1 MHKYIFIRPTFIS
14 YIFIKSFLNRLQAY
28 SAGFLH
34 LFYPHICM
42 HCGSEE
48 LSPANVLCEPCEKNL
63 PYTHFLSIEKNTI
76 EKIFWGRVPLHEA
89 GASLFFT
96 KDSIVQSLVFALK
109 YKNQKKAG
117 RLLGNII
124 GQDIINSQRFK
135 NIDCMI
141 PIPLSKKKQRERGYN
156 QALVICEGIQ
166 EKLPHIQILPL
177 LLKHKNAISQT
188 SKDRIQRTQLSPQ
201 SYAIIDP
208 AQIAEKNVLVVDD
221 VITTGA
227 TIESFCKYILSEA
240 RPHSLSVVAAAYT
253 I

>member
-1 MHKYIFIRPTFIS
+1 MPKHTFIGATFIRP
-14 YIFIKSFLNRLQAY
+14 FLNRLQAY
-28 SAGFLH
+28 SIGFLH

-48 LSPANVLCEPCEKNL
+48 LHAENVLCEACEKNL
-63 PYTHFLSIEKNTI
+63 PYTHFLPIEKNTI

-117 RLLGNII
+117 KLLGNII
-124 GQDIINSQRFK
+124 GRDLLNSQRFK

-141 PIPLSKKKQRERGYN
+141 PIPLSKNKQRARGYN

-177 LLKHKNAISQT
+177 LLKHKNLISQT
-188 SKDRIQRTQLSPQ
+188 NKDRIQRTQLGAQ
-201 SYAIIDP
+201 SFAIIDQ
-208 AQIAEKNVLVVDD
+208 AQLAEKNVLVVDD

-227 TIESFCKYILSEA
+227 TIESACKFLLSEA

>member
-1 MHKYIFIRPTFIS
+1 MPKHTFIRPFI
-14 YIFIKSFLNRLQAY
+14 NRLQAY
-28 SAGFLH
+28 SVGFLH

-48 LSPANVLCEPCEKNL
+48 LSPETVLCEACEKNL

-76 EKIFWGRVPLHEA
+76 EKIFWGRVSLHEA

-109 YKNQKKAG
+109 YKQQKKAG

-124 GQDIINSQRFK
+124 GQNIINSQRFK

-141 PIPLSKKKQRERGYN
+141 PIPLSKKKQRARGYN

-177 LLKHKNAISQT
+177 VLKHKNAISQT

-201 SYAIIDP
+201 SYAIIDRS
-208 AQIAEKNVLVVDD
+208 QIAEKNVLVVDD

-227 TIESFCKYILSEA
+227 TIESFCKYILNEA
-240 RPHSLSVVAAAYT
+240 RPHSISVVAAAYT

>member
-1 MHKYIFIRPTFIS
+1 MPKHTFIRHTFIRP
-14 YIFIKSFLNRLQAY
+14 FLNRLQAY
-28 SAGFLH
+28 STGFLH

-48 LSPANVLCEPCEKNL
+48 LAAASVLCEPCEINL

-76 EKIFWGRVPLHEA
+76 EKIFWGRVPLQEA

-109 YKNQKKAG
+109 YKHQKKAG

-124 GQDIINSQRFK
+124 GQGLLNSQRFK

-141 PIPLSKKKQRERGYN
+141 PIPLSKKKQRARGYN
-156 QALVICEGIQ
+156 QALIICEGIQ
-166 EKLPHIQILPL
+166 EKLPHILILPL
-177 LLKHKNAISQT
+177 LLKHKNVVSQT
-188 SKDRIQRTQLSPQ
+188 SKNRIQRTQVSPQ
-201 SYAIIDP
+201 SYSIINA

-227 TIESFCKYILSEA
+227 TIESVCKYLLSEA

>member
-1 MHKYIFIRPTFIS
+1 MLKHPFIRCKFFRPL
-14 YIFIKSFLNRLQAY
+14 LNRIQAY

-48 LSPANVLCEPCEKNL
+48 LSPETVLCKACEKNL
-63 PYTHFLSIEKNTI
+63 PYTEFLAIENNKV
-76 EKIFWGRVPLHEA
+76 EKIFWGRVAIQEA

-96 KDSIVQSLVFALK
+96 KDSIVQALIFALK
-109 YKNQKKAG
+109 YKHQKKAG

-124 GQDIINSQRFK
+124 GQTMISSQRFK

-141 PIPLSKKKQRERGYN
+141 PIPLSKKKQRKREYN
-156 QALVICEGIQ
+156 QAMLLCQGIQ
-166 EKLPHIQILPL
+166 EKLPHITILPV
-177 LLKHKNAISQT
+177 LLKEKSSKSQT
-188 SKDRIQRTQLSPQ
+188 SQNRIERNNLYEQPFTLLKPETL
-201 SYAIIDP
+201 
-208 AQIAEKNVLVVDD
+208 AQKNILIVDD

-227 TIESFCKYILSEA
+227 TMELAARYLWKEA
-240 RPHSLSVVAAAYT
+240 KPQSISLVASAYT

>member
-1 MHKYIFIRPTFIS
+1 MPKLTYIRLPFIRLTFIG
-14 YIFIKSFLNRLQAY
+14 FLFNRIQAY
-28 SAGFLH
+28 STGFLH

-48 LSPANVLCEPCEKNL
+48 LAASNVLCDGCEKNL
-63 PYTHFLSIEKNTI
+63 PYTQFLPIEKNTI

-96 KDSIVQSLVFALK
+96 KDSIVQSLIFALK

-141 PIPLSKKKQRERGYN
+141 PIPLSKKKQRARGYN

-166 EKLPHIQILPL
+166 EKLPHIQILSL
-177 LLKHKNAISQT
+177 LLKHKNSVSQT
-188 SKDRIQRTQLSPQ
+188 NMGRVQRTELSPD
-201 SYAIIDP
+201 SYSIIDP
-208 AQIAEKNVLVVDD
+208 ASIANKNILVVDD

-227 TIESFCKYILSEA
+227 TIESICKFLLIKA
-240 RPHSLSVVAAAYT
+240 KPHSLSVVAAAYT

>member
-1 MHKYIFIRPTFIS
+1 MHRYSFIRCIFIRTL
-14 YIFIKSFLNRLQAY
+14 LNRIQAY

-48 LSPANVLCEPCEKNL
+48 LSAATVLCQVCEKNL
-63 PYTHFLSIEKNTI
+63 PYTEFLAIENNKV
-76 EKIFWGRVPLHEA
+76 EKIFWGRVPIQEA

-96 KDSIVQSLVFALK
+96 KDSIVQALIFALK
-109 YKNQKKAG
+109 YKHQKKAG

-124 GQDIINSQRFK
+124 GQAMISSQRFK

-141 PIPLSKKKQRERGYN
+141 PIPLSKKKQRKRGYN
-156 QALVICEGIQ
+156 QAMLLCQGIQ
-166 EKLPHIQILPL
+166 EKLPHINIL
-177 LLKHKNAISQT
+177 AILVKEKSSKSQT
-188 SKDRIQRTQLSPQ
+188 RQNRIERNHLSEQPFHLLN
-201 SYAIIDP
+201 P
-208 AQIAEKNVLVVDD
+208 ETLAQKNILIVDD

-227 TIESFCKYILSEA
+227 TMEAAATYLWNGA
-240 RPHSLSVVAAAYT
+240 RPKSISIVAAAYT

>member
-1 MHKYIFIRPTFIS
+1 MPKNTFIS
-14 YIFIKSFLNRLQAY
+14 YIFIRSFLNRLQAY

-63 PYTHFLSIEKNTI
+63 PYTHFLSIEKNII

-109 YKNQKKAG
+109 YKHQKKAG

-141 PIPLSKKKQRERGYN
+141 PIPLSKNKQRARGYN

-201 SYAIIDP
+201 SYSIIDP
-208 AQIAEKNVLVVDD
+208 IQIAEKNVLVVDD

-227 TIESFCKYILSEA
+227 TIESVCNYILSEA

>member
-1 MHKYIFIRPTFIS
+1 MPKHTFIRHRFIRP
-14 YIFIKSFLNRLQAY
+14 FLIRLQAY
-28 SAGFLH
+28 STGFLH

-48 LSPANVLCEPCEKNL
+48 LAAASVLCKPCEINL

-109 YKNQKKAG
+109 YKHQKKAG

-124 GQDIINSQRFK
+124 GQDMLNSQRFK
-135 NIDCMI
+135 NIDCMM
-141 PIPLSKKKQRERGYN
+141 PIPLSKKKQRVRGYN

-177 LLKHKNAISQT
+177 LLKPKNAISQT
-188 SKDRIQRTQLSPQ
+188 SKDRIQRTQLGHQ
-201 SYAIIDP
+201 SYSIIDP

-227 TIESFCKYILSEA
+227 TVESVCKYILSVA